1 MKTIKKQKTARLLAF
16 SILSAIALAWCS
28 IDAIPARI
36 VLFEQE
42 QASIGGPLFDRLL
55 TLDVAAGH
63 GGVLLADGQVAAGAA
78 QGGALKEGS
87 YTANVKFLGLLPVK
101 TVRVDVLQ
109 PAEVVPCGNSIGVK
123 LYTDGL
129 LVVGLSDFQDTT
141 GRSVSPGKDCGLR
154 VGDIIR
160 QVNGQ
165 ETKTIAEFSD
175 AVNGAGGS
183 QIQLLLERGGRQ
195 FTQDICPRADAA
207 DQTFKLGIWVR
218 DSTAGIGTLTFY
230 DPATNAFGALGH
242 GITDVDTGGLLPV
255 GSGSILPANIVSVKR
270 GEKGAPGELRG
281 VFAGDGTTIGTV
293 AANTSQG
300 IYGHIENAAAIPAD
314 TTYPI
319 APRSQVQEGKAELV
333 CSIRGQETAHY
344 EIEIQRLLHSDAGGK
359 SMVIQVTDPALLSET
374 GGIVQGMSGSPILQ
388 DGKLVGAV
396 THVFINDPTRGYG
409 IFIDTM
415 YKNSIKF

>member
-1 MKTIKKQKTARLLAF
+1 MKNKTKRKTARLLAF
-16 SILSAIALAWCS
+16 SVLSAAALAWCS
-28 IDAIPARI
+28 IDAVPDRI

-63 GGVLLADGQVAAGAA
+63 SGVLHADGQVAADTA

-87 YTANVKFLGLLPVK
+87 YTADVKFLGLLPVK

-109 PAEVVPCGNSIGVK
+109 AAEVVPCGNSIGVK

-129 LVVGLSDFQDTT
+129 LVVGLSDFQDTA

-165 ETKTIAEFSD
+165 QIKTIEEFSD
-175 AVNGAGGS
+175 AVNHAGGG
-183 QIQLLLERGGRQ
+183 QVQLVLERDGRQ
-195 FTQDICPRADAA
+195 LTQTLVPRADAA

-230 DPATNAFGALGH
+230 DPATKAFGALGH
-242 GITDVDTGGLLPV
+242 GITDVDTGALLPV
-255 GSGSILPANIVSVKR
+255 GSGSILPANIASVKR

-281 VFAGDGTTIGTV
+281 VFAGDGTAIGSVT
-293 AANTSQG
+293 ANTSQG
-300 IYGHIENAAAIPAD
+300 IYGHIDDTAAIPAD
-314 TTYPI
+314 TAYPI
-319 APRSQVQEGKAELV
+319 APRSQVQEGKAELL
-333 CSIRGQETAHY
+333 CSIHGQQTERY
-344 EIEIQRLLHSDAGGK
+344 QIEIQRLLHGDAGGK

-415 YKNSIKF
+415 YKNSAKF